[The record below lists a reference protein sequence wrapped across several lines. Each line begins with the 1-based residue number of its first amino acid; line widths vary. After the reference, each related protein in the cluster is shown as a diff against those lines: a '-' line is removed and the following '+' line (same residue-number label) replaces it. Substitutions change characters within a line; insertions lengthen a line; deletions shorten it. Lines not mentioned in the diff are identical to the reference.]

1 MPEVCAPAIAALVRP
16 PQRRNLPRLRPRQAA
31 VPPAPAGACRES
43 TLHTLELLGGWP
55 GAYLAASRL
64 RHKSR
69 KRSFRV
75 KRAAVTLLNL
85 AALVAVLY
93 VRSRL
98 A

>member
-1 MPEVCAPAIAALVRP
+1 MPDLWLLLAGWYALLSGVTYLAYAHDK
-16 PQRRNLPRLRPRQAA
+16 RRSGG
-31 VPPAPAGACRES
+31 AGRRVSEL

>member
-1 MPEVCAPAIAALVRP
+1 MKVVTAIAAWYALLSGVTYLAYAHDK
-16 PQRRNLPRLRPRQAA
+16 RRSRRRGRR
-31 VPPAPAGACRES
+31 VRES

-55 GAYLAASRL
+55 GAYLAAFRL

-85 AALVAVLY
+85 ATLAAVLY
-93 VRSRL
+93 ARSRL
-98 A
+98 S